1 MTTIGPTGWHPSLLE
16 RRFVTAEPS
25 SMDVSTRSVSAILST
40 GGAVERFYGREIL
53 KISKNA
59 IDTTRVKSGM
69 CSVIDSHQTGGIGSV
84 LGRVTEA
91 WVQGGALWGRL
102 GFGLTPQADLAWGM
116 VQRGELSAI
125 SIGYKVL
132 RWIVHDE
139 NDELIDQELAY
150 PNAASFTYTAE
161 RWELLEASL
170 VALGADAGAGIRSE
184 VADDNLIDIRA
195 RMQARQAISDGNSR
209 IADLLR

>member
-91 WVQGGALWGRL
+91 WVQGGALWG
-102 GFGLTPQADLAWGM
+102 FD
-116 VQRGELSAI
+116 
-125 SIGYKVL
+125 
-132 RWIVHDE
+132 
-139 NDELIDQELAY
+139 
-150 PNAASFTYTAE
+150 
-161 RWELLEASL
+161 
-170 VALGADAGAGIRSE
+170 
-184 VADDNLIDIRA
+184 
-195 RMQARQAISDGNSR
+195 
-209 IADLLR
+209 